1 MSEKPRHTSNAS
13 GDNRPMYKG
22 NRTEKSRGKKGGYKG
37 KGFKDNRRDGNG
49 YDRNGAFGRGDKKF
63 NRNHQ
68 SSQRSSTRRQ
78 HSSED
83 TPQED
88 VRTIGGR
95 AGYRPSKAKAPEID
109 NDVTGRELDGV
120 TNRQLRAL
128 EPRNAETVAKHL
140 VMAGRYLDID
150 PQFALEHAIA
160 ASRSA
165 GRIAA
170 VREAVG
176 VTAYVAEEY
185 ETALRELRTHRR
197 ISGSNEHLAL
207 LVDCERALN
216 RLPKALEMLNEAQ
229 REDLPTAV
237 RVELAI
243 VESGIYI
250 DQGKKSQ
257 AIAVLR
263 IPQLDPKRAYH
274 YSPRL
279 FTAYAAALAN
289 AGKKQEAQR
298 WERLAHM
305 AEAALGQGD
314 YAEPEIFD
322 IYGESDLLEPEEN
335 PATEEQPDSVETADL
350 SEQEE
355 AKTTSENTGVKET
368 EAGTDELHGENA
380 PNVADEESEEDSI
393 IDVAEPAENKVK
405 TNQDTLNSVRA
416 QQQTEPQ

>member
-1 MSEKPRHTSNAS
+1 MSEKPRRTSNAS

-49 YDRNGAFGRGDKKF
+49 YDRNGASGRGGKKF

-78 HSSED
+78 HGLGD
-83 TPQED
+83 MPQED

-109 NDVTGRELDGV
+109 NDVTGRELDGA

-368 EAGTDELHGENA
+368 EASTDELHGENA

-393 IDVAEPAENKVK
+393 IDVAESAENKVK

>member
-13 GDNRPMYKG
+13 GDNHPMHKG

-49 YDRNGAFGRGDKKF
+49 SNRNGASGRGDKKF

-68 SSQRSSTRRQ
+68 SSRRSSTRRQ
-78 HSSED
+78 HGSED

-109 NDVTGRELDGV
+109 NDVTGRELDGA

-368 EAGTDELHGENA
+368 EASTDELHGENA
-380 PNVADEESEEDSI
+380 PNVADEESGEDSI

>member
-368 EAGTDELHGENA
+368 EASTDELHGENA
-380 PNVADEESEEDSI
+380 PNVADEESGEDSI

>member
-1 MSEKPRHTSNAS
+1 M
-13 GDNRPMYKG
+13 
-22 NRTEKSRGKKGGYKG
+22 
-37 KGFKDNRRDGNG
+37 
-49 YDRNGAFGRGDKKF
+49 
-63 NRNHQ
+63 
-68 SSQRSSTRRQ
+68 
-78 HSSED
+78 
-83 TPQED
+83 PQED

-109 NDVTGRELDGV
+109 NDVTGRELDGA

-380 PNVADEESEEDSI
+380 PNVADEESGEDSI

>member
-1 MSEKPRHTSNAS
+1 M
-13 GDNRPMYKG
+13 
-22 NRTEKSRGKKGGYKG
+22 
-37 KGFKDNRRDGNG
+37 
-49 YDRNGAFGRGDKKF
+49 
-63 NRNHQ
+63 
-68 SSQRSSTRRQ
+68 
-78 HSSED
+78 
-83 TPQED
+83 PQED

-95 AGYRPSKAKAPEID
+95 AGYRPSKAKAPEIY
-109 NDVTGRELDGV
+109 NDVTGRELDGA

-165 GRIAA
+165 GRIA
-170 VREAVG
+170 EAVG

-393 IDVAEPAENKVK
+393 IDVAESAENKVK
-405 TNQDTLNSVRA
+405 ANQETLNSVRA